1 MNTLREFFKRFFHVI
16 VFVTLAITSIVLIY
30 NSMNYQRF
38 IISSSLQSV
47 TGPIQKK
54 WNKVLRHFEYAQ
66 ENEYLINQNL
76 QFLRSNENVF
86 VYGNDSIYTKLSQ
99 DTNMYGKMVVKR
111 MYDYMSAHVI
121 YNTTRNTHNY
131 IIIDKGTKDGIVRDM
146 AVLSTQGVVGVVKDV
161 SDNFSSIIPLLNP
174 NSRISAKIMPINQIG
189 TVVWEDNDPELG
201 YLVDIPQHLTVNIGD
216 SVFTSGYSNVFPAN
230 ILIGTVAKKMDNAK
244 NTFLTIKVKFAT
256 NFNNINSVYLVK
268 NLYKAEIDSL
278 KKNFKN
284 E

>member
-1 MNTLREFFKRFFHVI
+1 MNTLREFFNKFFHVI
-16 VFVTLAITSIVLIY
+16 VFVVLLVTSIVLIY

-38 IISSSLQSV
+38 VLATTTQSI
-47 TGPIQKK
+47 TGPINKS
-54 WNKVLRHFEYAQ
+54 WSKVLRHFQFSE
-66 ENEYLINQNL
+66 ENENLMQQNIQL
-76 QFLRSNENVF
+76 LREKENLFIYSEDSLYSHSVSDTNK
-86 VYGNDSIYTKLSQ
+86 YGNK
-99 DTNMYGKMVVKR
+99 VEKR
-111 MYDYMSAHVI
+111 MYDYFTAHVI
-121 YNTTRNTHNY
+121 YNTTNKKHNY
-131 IIIDKGTKDGIVRDM
+131 IIIDKGLKDGVTTDM
-146 AVLSTQGVVGVVKDV
+146 AVLSAQGVVGVVNDV
-161 SDNFSSIIPLLNP
+161 SENFSSIIPLLNP

-230 ILIGTVAKKMDNAK
+230 ILIGTVVNKYDNAK
-244 NTFLTIKVKFAT
+244 NTFLTIKVRFST

-268 NLYKAEIDSL
+268 NLYKSELDSL

>member
-1 MNTLREFFKRFFHVI
+1 MNTLREFFNKFFHVI
-16 VFVTLAITSIVLIY
+16 VFVVLLVTSIVLIY

-38 IISSSLQSV
+38 VLATTTQSI
-47 TGPIQKK
+47 TGPINKS
-54 WNKVLRHFEYAQ
+54 WSKVLRHFQFSE
-66 ENEYLINQNL
+66 ENENLMQQNL
-76 QFLRSNENVF
+76 QLLREKENLFIYSEDSLYSFSVSDTNK
-86 VYGNDSIYTKLSQ
+86 YGNK
-99 DTNMYGKMVVKR
+99 VEKR
-111 MYDYMSAHVI
+111 MYDYFTAHVI
-121 YNTTRNTHNY
+121 YNTTNKKHNY
-131 IIIDKGTKDGIVRDM
+131 IIIDKGLKDGVTTDM
-146 AVLSTQGVVGVVKDV
+146 AVLSAQGVVGVVNDV
-161 SDNFSSIIPLLNP
+161 SENFSSIIPLLNP

-230 ILIGTVAKKMDNAK
+230 ILIGTVVNKYDNAK
-244 NTFLTIKVKFAT
+244 NTFLTIKVRFST

-268 NLYKAEIDSL
+268 NLYKSELDSL

>member
-1 MNTLREFFKRFFHVI
+1 MNTLREFFNKFFHVI
-16 VFVTLAITSIVLIY
+16 VFVVLLVTSIVLIY

-38 IISSSLQSV
+38 VLATTTQSI
-47 TGPIQKK
+47 TGPI
-54 WNKVLRHFEYAQ
+54 NKSWSKLLRHFQFSE
-66 ENEYLINQNL
+66 ENENLMQQNL
-76 QFLRSNENVF
+76 QLLREKENLFIYSEDSLYSHSVSDTNK
-86 VYGNDSIYTKLSQ
+86 YGNK
-99 DTNMYGKMVVKR
+99 VEKR
-111 MYDYMSAHVI
+111 MYDYFTAHVI
-121 YNTTRNTHNY
+121 YNTTNKKHNY
-131 IIIDKGTKDGIVRDM
+131 IIIDKGLKDGVTTDM
-146 AVLSTQGVVGVVKDV
+146 AVLSAQGVVGVVNDV
-161 SDNFSSIIPLLNP
+161 SENFSSIIPLLNP

-230 ILIGTVAKKMDNAK
+230 ILIGTVVNKYDNAK
-244 NTFLTIKVKFAT
+244 NTFLTIKVRFST

-268 NLYKAEIDSL
+268 NLYKSELDSL

>member
-1 MNTLREFFKRFFHVI
+1 M
-16 VFVTLAITSIVLIY
+16 
-30 NSMNYQRF
+30 
-38 IISSSLQSV
+38 
-47 TGPIQKK
+47 
-54 WNKVLRHFEYAQ
+54 
-66 ENEYLINQNL
+66 
-76 QFLRSNENVF
+76 
-86 VYGNDSIYTKLSQ
+86 
-99 DTNMYGKMVVKR
+99 
-111 MYDYMSAHVI
+111 
-121 YNTTRNTHNY
+121 
-131 IIIDKGTKDGIVRDM
+131 
-146 AVLSTQGVVGVVKDV
+146 
-161 SDNFSSIIPLLNP
+161 
-174 NSRISAKIMPINQIG
+174 
-189 TVVWEDNDPELG
+189 G